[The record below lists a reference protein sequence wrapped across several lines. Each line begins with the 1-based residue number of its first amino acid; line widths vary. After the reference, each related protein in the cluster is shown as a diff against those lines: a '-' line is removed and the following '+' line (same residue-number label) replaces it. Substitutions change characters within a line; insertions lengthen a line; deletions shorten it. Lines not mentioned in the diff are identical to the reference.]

1 MPPRPPLPR
10 RPEPLQTTRMLS
22 TGLALWLLDAVLVVW
37 NPNSTSGH
45 VLGLISIVQS
55 MLLDGGLIFLLIGM
69 FLRATAWGQA
79 WRDGTDEV
87 YEVPRNAPVSERID
101 FPADDDPDF

>member
-1 MPPRPPLPR
+1 MPR

-45 VLGLISIVQS
+45 VLAFISIAET
-55 MLLDGGLIFLLIGM
+55 MLLDGGLVFLLIGM
-69 FLRATAWGQA
+69 FLRATAWSQA
-79 WRDGTDEV
+79 WRDGTDAQ
-87 YEVPRNAPVSERID
+87 YGLSPDAPASERLD
-101 FPADDDPDF
+101 YPADDDPDY

>member
-1 MPPRPPLPR
+1 MPR

-37 NPNSTSGH
+37 NPNSSSGH
-45 VLGLISIVQS
+45 VLAFISIAET

-69 FLRATAWGQA
+69 FLRATAWAQA
-79 WRDGTDEV
+79 WRDGTDGQYV
-87 YEVPRNAPVSERID
+87 AADAAGSPVSERLD
-101 FPADDDPDF
+101 YPADDDPDF